1 MHAIPLTLVAG
12 TGHLLMG
19 NVDLLLLGQL
29 LLGSVPGVAVGAW
42 VGTRAPENFL
52 RAAVSL
58 VLIAVGSKML
68 LA

>member
-1 MHAIPLTLVAG
+1 
-12 TGHLLMG
+12 
-19 NVDLLLLGQL
+19 L